1 MQPTHIKNVDL
12 NLLLLFHAVFTERSV
27 SKAGQVLGMSQS
39 GVSHALSNLRQLF
52 QDDLFVRASGA
63 MLPTP
68 RAELLHE
75 AVKELIELLEQRIL
89 PVAKFEAATAR
100 REFST
105 AMSDMAEVVALPPL
119 MRAIKQRAP
128 HCTLRNVRIKTVEI
142 EDALESGKTEL
153 AIGNVY
159 EPKSNIY
166 QQTLYM
172 HDYAVLACHT
182 HPRLKRGLTLE
193 HYLAEGHLVVETGSD
208 EHLRVTGLLPRGI
221 RRRVEVTVGGLL
233 AVPWL
238 LQGTELLATV
248 PTHLSRST
256 CALFELQAFPLPLE
270 VPAYAIKTYWHP
282 RSNTDPGHRWFREL
296 VYEVLRQYPEW
307 NVVRR

>member
-1 MQPTHIKNVDL
+1 MQQAHIKDIDL

-27 SKAGQVLGMSQS
+27 SKAGQGLGMSQS
-39 GVSHALSNLRQLF
+39 GVSHALGNLRQLF

-68 RAELLHE
+68 RAEQLHD
-75 AVKELIELLEQRIL
+75 AVKDLIELLEQRIL

-119 MRAIKQRAP
+119 MRAIKRHAP
-128 HCTLRNVRIKTVEI
+128 HCTLHNLRLKTVEI
-142 EDALESGKTEL
+142 EDALESGRAEL

-172 HDYAVLACHT
+172 HDYAVLACRT
-182 HPRLKRGLTLE
+182 HPRLKRGLTLDR
-193 HYLAEGHLVVETGSD
+193 YMSEGHLVVETGSD
-208 EHLRVTGLLPRGI
+208 DHLRTTGLSPRGL
-221 RRRVEVTVGGLL
+221 RRRVEVTVGGLM

-238 LQGTELLATV
+238 LPGTELLATV
-248 PTHLSRST
+248 PSHLGRVA
-256 CALFELQAFPLPLE
+256 CDLFKLQSFPLPLD

-282 RSNTDPGHRWFREL
+282 RSNSDPGHRWFREL
-296 VYEVLRQYPEW
+296 VYEVLRQYPEEIP
-307 NVVRR
+307 